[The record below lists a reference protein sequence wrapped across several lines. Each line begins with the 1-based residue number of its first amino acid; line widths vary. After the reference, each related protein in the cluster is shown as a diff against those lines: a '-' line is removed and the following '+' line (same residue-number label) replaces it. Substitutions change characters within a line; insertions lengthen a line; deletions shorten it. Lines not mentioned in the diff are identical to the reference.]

1 MTHTLKAYIT
11 KKYCILVISDSE
23 ANDFAVV
30 VRNVK
35 TLDVIRRRRFKKL
48 KNAMRQATNIFN
60 YFERNDKAKKNK
72 V

>member
-1 MTHTLKAYIT
+1 MIHTLKLYIT

-30 VRNVK
+30 VRNSK

-48 KNAMRQATNIFN
+48 KNAWRQATNIFN
-60 YFERNDKAKKNK
+60 YLEIKDNAKNK
-72 V
+72 M